1 MHVWTKPKLLAYKEI
16 IAGVA
21 LISASHCYRVRYVAG
36 LTASFSHSLFACRG
50 DELHT
55 FCPEYSG
62 DGVDIRRCGVFF
74 GPSSVVEG
82 SWAGDNLGF
91 LVELDE
97 LLDTGEAISFE
108 PMVSMKDTG

>member
-36 LTASFSHSLFACRG
+36 LKASFSHSLFAG
-50 DELHT
+50 QGGELHT
-55 FCPEYSG
+55 FCPEHSG
-62 DGVDIRRCGVFF
+62 DGVGIRRCSVLF
-74 GPSSVVEG
+74 GPSCVVED
-82 SWAGDNLGF
+82 SWAGDDLGF

-97 LLDTGEAISFE
+97 LLDTGEAISIGRIV
-108 PMVSMKDTG
+108 PMEDTG